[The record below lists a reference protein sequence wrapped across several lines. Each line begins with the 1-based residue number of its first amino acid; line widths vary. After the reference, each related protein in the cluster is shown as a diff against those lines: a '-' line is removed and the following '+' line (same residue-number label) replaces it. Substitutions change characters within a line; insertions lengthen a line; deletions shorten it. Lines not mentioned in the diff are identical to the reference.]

1 MLGCQCIG
9 KPKRNQFYTLT
20 FLNSL
25 CVKNYNGEVKPD
37 GLSRVDSTFLSDE
50 IAIDLW
56 QIPVKAGRD
65 CFVVVR
71 WELKVGRF
79 CYQSLVVGVRQWQA
93 VIIDL
98 IAPSDLSSS
107 DHRRLWQ
114 CSSAENWHE
123 KEVTWLLRGKLV
135 WFKGVCLSKHFI
147 NQNFQTEMQLLIS
160 YSFEVSLELIL
171 SYIVALI

>member
-1 MLGCQCIG
+1 MLYIFWVLLWCQCIG
-9 KPKRNQFYTLT
+9 DSKQNPFYTLT

-25 CVKNYNGEVKPD
+25 CVKNYNSKVKPD

-56 QIPVKAGRD
+56 QMPVKAGRD
-65 CFVVVR
+65 CFVAVR

-79 CYQSLVVGVRQWQA
+79 CYQSFVVGVRQWQA
-93 VIIDL
+93 AIIDL
-98 IAPSDLSSS
+98 IALSDLSSS
-107 DHRRLWQ
+107 GHRRSWQ

-123 KEVTWLLRGKLV
+123 KEVTWLLRGQVV

-147 NQNFQTEMQLLIS
+147 NQNFQTERQFIGS
-160 YSFEVSLELIL
+160 IQFWG
-171 SYIVALI
+171 